1 VHNTQGFQGCSSS
14 KDDGWSDERGGVV
27 CTRSCGQNKGG
38 LSDATI
44 SNLYIPEIGDVNSVA
59 TSFAI
64 GVNKNGYFCNGGTP
78 VDHYPINNLVF
89 ENWNIWVNPSCKSSV
104 YDDASMVE
112 WGSGTTPSVTFFSPK
127 DSDPS
132 NCDFQGAVS
141 FSSDPQYFVC
151 GKLLL
156 LDDLL
161 SMHQFL
167 TFVLIILLIFQ
178 KVLMI
183 VMPLLIV

>member
-1 VHNTQGFQGCSSS
+1 
-14 KDDGWSDERGGVV
+14 
-27 CTRSCGQNKGG
+27 
-38 LSDATI
+38 
-44 SNLYIPEIGDVNSVA
+44 VNSVA

-89 ENWNIWVNPSCKSSV
+89 ENWNIYPNPSCKSSI
-104 YDDASMVE
+104 YDDAGIVE
-112 WGSGTTPSVTFFSPK
+112 WGLGKTPSITFFSPK

-132 NCDFQGAVS
+132 NCDFQGAVA
-141 FSSDPQYFVC
+141 FSSGPQYFVC

-161 SMHQFL
+161 SMHQFPNNNICSRTL
-167 TFVLIILLIFQ
+167 VYLGLDDSDAAYCMTKDGIGGSPNIDYFVDNGVNVNIDFPTCGYSAEDLDLL
-178 KVLMI
+178 VATA
-183 VMPLLIV
+183 